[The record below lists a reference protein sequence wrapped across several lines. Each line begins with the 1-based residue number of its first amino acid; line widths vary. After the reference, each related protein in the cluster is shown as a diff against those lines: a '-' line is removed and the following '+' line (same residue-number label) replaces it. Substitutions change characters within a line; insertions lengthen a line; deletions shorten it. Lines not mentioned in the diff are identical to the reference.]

1 MSEPVLLHRDGVVA
15 TLTLNRPEVLNTLDF
30 AMVDALVAR
39 TAEIAAD
46 DSLRVVVLRGAGK
59 HFMAGGDVRT
69 FAGELAHPPAT
80 RQADFQRMVERV
92 HAAIEHLHRMP
103 HPVVGRVHG
112 AVAGIGLSFMNACD
126 LVVAAD
132 NAYFTSAYRHIAL
145 TPDGG
150 GSWTLPRLVGLRKAM
165 EILLLS
171 ERFDAAEALRLGL
184 VNRVVAADALDAEV
198 DAIRPRARHGARSGD
213 AQCETTGP
221 RFAGAHAV
229 RAAAGGSRQLRPMHG
244 DRRFCRRHHGVHRK
258 APARASARAERGA
271 WPALHGKTL
280 VHHRRLARHR
290 PRHRAARGAR
300 RRQCRDRG
308 EDRRSRIPSCR
319 ERFIRRPRRSRRPAA
334 RRCRSPATSATRPRC
349 APRWPQR
356 RARSAAST
364 SSSTTRAPSASPARW
379 RRR

>member
-39 TAEIAAD
+39 TAEVAAD

-59 HFMAGGDVRT
+59 HFMAGGDLRT
-69 FAGELAHPPAT
+69 FAGELAHSPAK

-92 HAAIEHLHRMP
+92 HVAVEHLHRMP
-103 HPVVGRVHG
+103 HPVVGCVHG

-150 GSWTLPRLVGLRKAM
+150 GSWTLPRIVGLRKAM

-184 VNRVVAADALDAEV
+184 VNRVVAAEMLDAEV
-198 DAIRPRARHGARSGD
+198 DTI
-213 AQCETTGP
+213 
-221 RFAGAHAV
+221 V
-229 RAAAGGSRQLRPMHG
+229 RALAAAPVLATRNAKRLVRDSPSRSLSEQLQAEAVSFGQCTATADFAEGITAFIEKR
-244 DRRFCRRHHGVHRK
+244 
-258 APARASARAERGA
+258 PARFGQ
-271 WPALHGKTL
+271 G
-280 VHHRRLARHR
+280 
-290 PRHRAARGAR
+290 
-300 RRQCRDRG
+300 
-308 EDRRSRIPSCR
+308 
-319 ERFIRRPRRSRRPAA
+319 
-334 RRCRSPATSATRPRC
+334 
-349 APRWPQR
+349 
-356 RARSAAST
+356 
-364 SSSTTRAPSASPARW
+364 
-379 RRR
+379 